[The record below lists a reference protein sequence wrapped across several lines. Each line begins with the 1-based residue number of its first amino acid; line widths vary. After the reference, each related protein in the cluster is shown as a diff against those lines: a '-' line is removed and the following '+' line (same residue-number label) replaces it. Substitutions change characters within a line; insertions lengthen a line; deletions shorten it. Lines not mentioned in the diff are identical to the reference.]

1 MAASTGTRVV
11 LLTAGAQLLAGLA
24 GVMVGDPATGR
35 MAKWLAVTLA
45 LWFATSAVVLLAGG
59 RSDRRAVYLGTT
71 FLIIGASFCPR
82 FPADLA
88 AALPPLVGVP
98 LRLLVSVQSDTLLPL
113 YLGLFA
119 RSFPERRRGP
129 RGARAID
136 VGLVIV
142 GVLGGILL
150 VSRLWPIAGH
160 GGLLAALGRI
170 EGEGAHLILCPL
182 VLVPALVGARAAS
195 LIERRRSRVF
205 LAALILGIG
214 PIALEILM
222 EALLP
227 EYREFVRRRD
237 IRPVYQLTLY
247 PLLAS
252 VPFTTAYAVL
262 VGKVLDVRLIARRA
276 LQYALARYSTLAM
289 ALVPFAALCA
299 YLYRHRE
306 TTVASLFSGA
316 QVTVLAAVTAA
327 GVAAL
332 RYRHRVLDAVDRRFF
347 RERYDARQLLTLLVD
362 QVRGVPSHAALA
374 DLVAHGIDRA
384 LHLEGVALLAAD
396 PTTGLLADP
405 LGKVRPLDP
414 SSRLAQLIA
423 SSPEPLA
430 ADLEAPISALKRLPE
445 EERYWLGDGRFQLLM
460 PLVSTDGSL
469 LGVLALGEKK
479 SGLPFLKEDR
489 QLLAAIAHSAALALE
504 LQLLRRHG
512 REALAGAPG
521 EAPADLPT
529 SAPAM
534 ECGECGSLSLPG
546 SPRCSACGRAVE
558 PAGVPYILPGKF
570 RFEARIGA
578 GGMGIVYR
586 AVDLA
591 LGRPVAVKT
600 LRRLSPEDAV
610 RLRREARTAAAVS
623 HPNLAFVYGV
633 ETWRG
638 TPMLILEYLEGG
650 TLAERLARGSLSAD
664 ETVEL
669 GIAMAGA
676 LERLHGADIL
686 HRDIKPTN
694 IGYTRDDTPKL
705 MDFGIAR
712 TSFDPRPEGGSPAAL
727 AGDLASLH
735 PTLLWS
741 LDEAGEGSSRR
752 LIGTLFYVP
761 PEALG
766 GAPPD
771 PTFDLWSLCLVL
783 YECVAG
789 VRVFSGS
796 DVKAILRA
804 IRSAGIPDIRHYRP
818 DCPSVLSDFF
828 ARGLNRNPELR
839 LASAAELRRQLEEVQ
854 RKLAA

>member
-1 MAASTGTRVV
+1 
-11 LLTAGAQLLAGLA
+11 
-24 GVMVGDPATGR
+24 
-35 MAKWLAVTLA
+35 
-45 LWFATSAVVLLAGG
+45 
-59 RSDRRAVYLGTT
+59 
-71 FLIIGASFCPR
+71 
-82 FPADLA
+82 
-88 AALPPLVGVP
+88 
-98 LRLLVSVQSDTLLPL
+98 
-113 YLGLFA
+113 
-119 RSFPERRRGP
+119 
-129 RGARAID
+129 
-136 VGLVIV
+136 
-142 GVLGGILL
+142 
-150 VSRLWPIAGH
+150 
-160 GGLLAALGRI
+160 
-170 EGEGAHLILCPL
+170 
-182 VLVPALVGARAAS
+182 
-195 LIERRRSRVF
+195 
-205 LAALILGIG
+205 
-214 PIALEILM
+214 
-222 EALLP
+222 
-227 EYREFVRRRD
+227 
-237 IRPVYQLTLY
+237 
-247 PLLAS
+247 
-252 VPFTTAYAVL
+252 
-262 VGKVLDVRLIARRA
+262 
-276 LQYALARYSTLAM
+276 
-289 ALVPFAALCA
+289 
-299 YLYRHRE
+299 
-306 TTVASLFSGA
+306 
-316 QVTVLAAVTAA
+316 
-327 GVAAL
+327 
-332 RYRHRVLDAVDRRFF
+332 
-347 RERYDARQLLTLLVD
+347 
-362 QVRGVPSHAALA
+362 
-374 DLVAHGIDRA
+374 
-384 LHLEGVALLAAD
+384 
-396 PTTGLLADP
+396 
-405 LGKVRPLDP
+405 
-414 SSRLAQLIA
+414 
-423 SSPEPLA
+423 
-430 ADLEAPISALKRLPE
+430 
-445 EERYWLGDGRFQLLM
+445 
-460 PLVSTDGSL
+460 
-469 LGVLALGEKK
+469 
-479 SGLPFLKEDR
+479 
-489 QLLAAIAHSAALALE
+489 
-504 LQLLRRHG
+504 
-512 REALAGAPG
+512 
-521 EAPADLPT
+521 
-529 SAPAM
+529 
-534 ECGECGSLSLPG
+534 
-546 SPRCSACGRAVE
+546 
-558 PAGVPYILPGKF
+558 VPYILPGKF